1 MEVPPEFWRDV
12 AGAGAA
18 DAPPGPVEARA
29 SDRPPTPVAASEAV
43 FSAARTKRARAVA
56 FAAVGAGGDGG
67 HNHPEPAGGLQEPEP
82 EPQGPAPGPA
92 VVSAQ
97 FSIQSGVGIDGVAD
111 VFGGGFG
118 YSLESC
124 TQLCSEDT
132 NCSSFVFGAWNG
144 EAGYCETWSKTVDDG
159 GTAPAPMLNTY
170 YRDTPADSGGE
181 LTRTMGRFES
191 LPSPNCPPNR
201 NLL

>member
-1 MEVPPEFWRDV
+1 MRHDV

-18 DAPPGPVEARA
+18 DAPPGPVEAWA
-29 SDRPPTPVAASEAV
+29 GDRPPTPVSAPGVGAA
-43 FSAARTKRARAVA
+43 A
-56 FAAVGAGGDGG
+56 FAAVDASGDGG

-82 EPQGPAPGPA
+82 QGRALGPA

-97 FSIQSGVGIDGVAD
+97 FSVQAGVGIDGVAD

-124 TQLCSEDT
+124 MQLCSEDT